1 MSDSEMSPASKTSDV
16 HRLVMR
22 FEKMAEVREKHAAEK
37 RFSGDDNGE
46 TARVLE
52 SAASAYRRC
61 AEEARRVA
69 DGETPPEAGY
79 RWD

>member
-22 FEKMAEVREKHAAEK
+22 FEKMAEVREKRAAEK
-37 RFSGDDNGE
+37 RFSGE

-61 AEEARRVA
+61 ADEARRVA
-69 DGETPPEAGY
+69 NGETPPDAGY